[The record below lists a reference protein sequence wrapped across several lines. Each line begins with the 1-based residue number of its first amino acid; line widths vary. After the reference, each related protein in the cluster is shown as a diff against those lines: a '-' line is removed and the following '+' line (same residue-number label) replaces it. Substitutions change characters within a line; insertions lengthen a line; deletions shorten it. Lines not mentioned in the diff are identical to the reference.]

1 MSALGKNEAFDS
13 YSYAK
18 WNLIGLPE
26 TVIAQ
31 FKTGEIKSMVAG
43 QNLNTAV
50 YGIIHFIMFDM
61 LALLE
66 DETFSVAEQLRV
78 FLQAMKKNIFNCIAR
93 LPCMPSLELKRKVY
107 NLIGGTI
114 MMPLMVEINGLRRVD
129 MDISKQRYAEISI
142 NLSAKITQA
151 FNEEQ
156 VY

>member
-1 MSALGKNEAFDS
+1 
-13 YSYAK
+13 
-18 WNLIGLPE
+18 
-26 TVIAQ
+26 
-31 FKTGEIKSMVAG
+31 
-43 QNLNTAV
+43 
-50 YGIIHFIMFDM
+50 
-61 LALLE
+61 
-66 DETFSVAEQLRV
+66 
-78 FLQAMKKNIFNCIAR
+78 
-93 LPCMPSLELKRKVY
+93 MPSLELKRKVY